1 MYSILSTLF
10 FFFLRKKNNYSKCME
25 PKINYKYNVRY
36 YIVNIIL
43 DTLLEFNH
51 SKCKPI
57 LQI

>member
-1 MYSILSTLF
+1 
-10 FFFLRKKNNYSKCME
+10 ME